1 MSLPASVVVRE
12 VGARE
17 GMQFEKGPIPTAAK
31 IRLVDLLSECN
42 FPEIEVTSFVSP
54 KWVPQMADA
63 EQVATGFTRRPGTDY
78 TCVYL
83 NQRGLERALAV
94 GTLDVRAAVIV
105 SASEVF
111 SHKNMGRSTEQVLA
125 DIPGSLGVARDAN
138 VPVAYLSVAAAFGCN
153 YGGDVDL
160 DTVIDRFS
168 RALSVAADSG
178 VSIPTLLLADTMGWA
193 NPEQIRRTVG
203 EVRERWPEH
212 DIRMHLHDTRGMG
225 IANAYAA
232 MQLGAREFD
241 ASVAG
246 LGGCPFGGYHGAA
259 GNIATEEFVHMCHE
273 MGVDTGVDLDRLN
286 NVALEAES
294 IVGHPLPGKVM
305 RGRALHTYRTSHRPD
320 VLTSGTGII

>member
-1 MSLPASVVVRE
+1 MTLPKSVVVRE

-17 GMQFEKGPIPTAAK
+17 GMQIEKGPIPTSEK
-31 IRLVDLLSECN
+31 IRLVNLLSECN

-63 EQVATGFTRRPGTDY
+63 EQVATGFTRKPGTDY

-83 NQRGLERALAV
+83 NKRGLERALAV
-94 GTLDVRAAVIV
+94 GTLDVKAAVIV
-105 SASEVF
+105 SASEEF
-111 SHKNMGRSTEQVLA
+111 SHKNMRRSTEQVLA
-125 DIPGSLGVARDAN
+125 DIPDSLSVARDAKI
-138 VPVAYLSVAAAFGCN
+138 PVAYLSVAAAFGCN

-160 DTVIDRFS
+160 HDVIDRFT
-168 RALSVAADSG
+168 RALAVAEDAG
-178 VSIPTLLLADTMGWA
+178 VHIPTLLLADTMGWA

-232 MQLGAREFD
+232 MQMGARDFD

-246 LGGCPFGGYHGAA
+246 LGGCPFGGDHGAA

-273 MGVDTGVDLDRLN
+273 MGIETGVDLDRLID
-286 NVALEAES
+286 VALQTES
-294 IVGHPLPGKVM
+294 IVGHSLPGKVM
-305 RGRALHTYRTSHRPD
+305 RGRALHTYR
-320 VLTSGTGII
+320 